1 MRGYFRNTILNENKL
16 LQSYIIGLAI
26 GDGNLSNPNGRATRL
41 RITCDEKYPLLI
53 KRIINSL
60 QSLLPQNKVSIA
72 ERKEG
77 CLDISV
83 YSNHLEKILG
93 WKAKKGSKFIQNI
106 SMPQW
111 INKNNK
117 YQINCLKG
125 LIETDGCV
133 YFDRGYKM
141 MMFSTIIPKLAKDVH
156 KMIISLGFNPH
167 LYKIGRRKNIKYNF
181 NQKPI
186 YRIRLSKNVSNFLEI
201 VKPKKS

>member
-16 LQSYIIGLAI
+16 LQSYIIGVAI
-26 GDGNLSNPNGRATRL
+26 GDGNLSNPNGRAIRL
-41 RITCDEKYPLLI
+41 RITCDKKYPLLI

-72 ERKEG
+72 KRKEG

-93 WKAKKGSKFIQNI
+93 WKAKRGSKFIQNVSI
-106 SMPQW
+106 LPW
-111 INKNNK
+111 INKNRK

-125 LIETDGCV
+125 LIETDGCI

-141 MMFSTIIPKLAKDVH
+141 MMFSTIIPKLANDVF
-156 KMIISLGFNPH
+156 KMINSLGFSPNI
-167 LYKIGRRKNIKYNF
+167 YKIKRKTNPYNF
-181 NQKPI
+181 NQKII
-186 YRIRLSKNVSNFLEI
+186 YRVRLSKNVSEFLNI
-201 VKPKKS
+201 VRPEKN